1 MKKIVQEGPFKADTI
16 QGKHWFATG
25 VIPKPK
31 NDFTRRWMITK
42 GGFCGATEVEAHKCR
57 VMVDGSVVGRK
68 NLRF

>member
-42 GGFCGATEVEAHKCR
+42 GSFCGATEGEARKFR
-57 VMVDGSVVGRK
+57 VMVDGSLV
-68 NLRF
+68 

>member
-31 NDFTRRWMITK
+31 NDFTRRWMVTK
-42 GGFCGATEVEAHKCR
+42 GGFCGATEVEAHKFR
-57 VMVDGSVVGRK
+57 VMVDGSLV
-68 NLRF
+68 